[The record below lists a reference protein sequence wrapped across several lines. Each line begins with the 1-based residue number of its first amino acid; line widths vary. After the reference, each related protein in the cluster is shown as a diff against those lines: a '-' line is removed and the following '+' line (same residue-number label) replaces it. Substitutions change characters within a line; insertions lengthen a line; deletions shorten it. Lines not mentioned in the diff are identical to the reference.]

1 MTSADM
7 EAPQAAPMNY
17 YYLWHLTALGVIDAD
32 YGSPPIVPP
41 SENETAA
48 RPVPDPEIGGS
59 VWDTIAAAGLVHPA
73 RVALIDVGIAPD
85 HPNLAT
91 RLDREASIDL
101 TSHRYGSRVAEILD
115 ATTSFDREE
124 KQAFFAGLDIAPLGN
139 LGLSDDDRE
148 YLDDIVAEYAASQG
162 VVRRLFHPESL
173 FASHGTCCA
182 GLIAGEPAVATQD
195 GGPSALPEDVF
206 SGAGG
211 TPCPSANRNVLPY
224 FGVDPFSRVI
234 SIRTSFEDD
243 VLQFIA
249 AFLYAYHQRVDVIV
263 LPRGLPDPKRSRVI
277 PKNELKADLERW
289 KNQIAAD
296 LFARISLA
304 EQGGA
309 ELEPKAPQKGSNP
322 DRAWHIL
329 KQLIV
334 AISHHIPIVCAAGN
348 SGESQL
354 IYPANLAADDNG
366 IIAVGAVTVEG
377 YRSGYSNYGEG
388 LTVVSP
394 SDDGEVFNR
403 HQLRVDRLSPF
414 AAQHDHEAF
423 GLREYRYS
431 HFSLLTTDL
440 PGAFGYDRGADPWSS
455 MVPSAAN
462 PGIGGGYYTTF
473 GGTSGASAQVGGIC
487 ALIQRAHKTKN
498 GGDAR
503 LSGPLVK
510 SILQSTARLDAMVA
524 PGIRALTADCMNADG
539 EDALDMSY
547 FFGFGLPD
555 VPAAIAAVLSP

>member
-1 MTSADM
+1 MTTVDM

-41 SENETAA
+41 SEDETAA
-48 RPVPDPEIGGS
+48 RPVPDPQIGGS
-59 VWDTIAAAGLVHPA
+59 VWDTIAAAGPLHPA
-73 RVALIDVGIAPD
+73 RVALIDVGVAPD
-85 HPNLAT
+85 HPNLRT

-101 TSHRYGSRVAEILD
+101 TSHRYGSRVADILD
-115 ATTSFDREE
+115 ATSSFDLED
-124 KQAFFAGLDIAPLGN
+124 KQSFFAGLDITPLGT
-139 LGLSDDDRE
+139 LGLSNDDRE
-148 YLDDIVAEYAASQG
+148 YLEDIVAEYAASQG

-173 FASHGTCCA
+173 FAPHGTCCA
-182 GLIAGEPAVATQD
+182 GLIVGEPAVAAAD
-195 GGPSALPEDVF
+195 GEPPELPESAFYSDD
-206 SGAGG
+206 S
-211 TPCPSANRNVLPY
+211 TPCPSANRNVIPY
-224 FGVDPFSRVI
+224 FGIDPFSRLI

-243 VLQFIA
+243 VQQFIA
-249 AFLYAYHQRVDVIV
+249 AFLYAYHQGVDVIV

-304 EQGGA
+304 EQGSV
-309 ELEPKAPQKGSNP
+309 ELEPKAPQRGSNP

-329 KQLIV
+329 KQLII
-334 AISHHIPIVCAAGN
+334 AISQHIPIVCAAGN

-388 LTVVSP
+388 LTVVAP
-394 SDDGEVFNR
+394 SDDDEVFNR
-403 HQLRVDRLSPF
+403 HQLRIDRLSPF
-414 AAQHDHEAF
+414 AAQHDHRAF
-423 GLREYRYS
+423 ELREYQYS

-440 PGAFGYDRGADPWSS
+440 PGSFGYNRGADPWSS
-455 MVPSAAN
+455 IVPFGAN
-462 PGIGGGYYTTF
+462 SGIGGGYYTTF
-473 GGTSGASAQVGGIC
+473 GGTSGASAEVGGIC
-487 ALIQRAHKTKN
+487 ALIQRAHKSQN
-498 GGDAR
+498 SGDAR
-503 LSGPLVK
+503 LSGPAVK
-510 SILQSTARLDAMVA
+510 SILQATARLDSAVT

-539 EDALDMSY
+539 EDALEMSY
-547 FFGFGLPD
+547 FFGFGLPN
-555 VPAAIAAVLSP
+555 VSAAVAAVLTP